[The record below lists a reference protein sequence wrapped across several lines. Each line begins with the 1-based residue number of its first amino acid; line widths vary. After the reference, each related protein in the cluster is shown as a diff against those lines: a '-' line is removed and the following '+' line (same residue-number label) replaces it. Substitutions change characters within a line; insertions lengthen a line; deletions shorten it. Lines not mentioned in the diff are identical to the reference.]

1 MARPQRERGAFDSMR
16 IIALPSLRRT
26 HRLQR
31 LAQQTIMVVVSPE
44 TRYAK
49 SGEVSI
55 AYQIVGDGPRDLIL
69 VPGWMSNIEVFWDEP
84 AVARFLQRLASF
96 SRLILFD
103 KRGTGLSDRLGT
115 LPDLE
120 TRMDDVRA
128 VMDAVGS
135 ERAALCGYSEGGV
148 MCALFAA
155 TYPARTTALITIG
168 SYARQKP
175 GPGYPWGRTL
185 EQQEDFLDAI
195 QKDWGGPVGLDLRAP
210 SIAHDARVRQWWA
223 RFLRMSAS
231 PTTALALTQMNYEID
246 VRHVLSA
253 IRVPTLLLHSVG
265 DTAVDVHAS
274 RYMAESIAG
283 AKYVEFPSSDH
294 LPWGADADAIL
305 DEIEEFLTG
314 SRHGPEPDR
323 ILATILFTDIV
334 GSTDRAA
341 ELGDRRWRDLLENFY
356 GVVRRELPRFR
367 GVEVSTAGDGVL
379 ATFDGPA
386 RGIRCARSIA
396 DAVLALGLEV
406 RTGLHTGECE
416 LIDDNVGGIA
426 VHTASRVA
434 ALARPGEV
442 LVSHTVKDLVAGSG
456 IRFESRGTHTLKGVP
471 GEWPLFATIPQARE

>member
-1 MARPQRERGAFDSMR
+1 MN
-16 IIALPSLRRT
+16 
-26 HRLQR
+26 
-31 LAQQTIMVVVSPE
+31 PE
-44 TRYAK
+44 THYATN
-49 SGEVSI
+49 GDINI
-55 AYQIVGDGPRDLIL
+55 AYQVIGNGPRDLIL

-84 AVARFLQRLASF
+84 AVARFLRRLASF

-103 KRGTGLSDRLGT
+103 KRGTGLSDRSGN

-168 SYARQKP
+168 SFARQRP
-175 GPGYPWGRTL
+175 GPDYPWGRPE
-185 EQQEDFLDAI
+185 EQQEKFLDAI
-195 QKDWGGPVGLDLRAP
+195 RKEWGGPVGLDLRAP
-210 SIAHDARVRQWWA
+210 SVAGDERVRQWWA

-231 PTTALALTQMNYEID
+231 PAAALALTRMNYEID
-246 VRHVLSA
+246 VRHVLPA

-265 DTAVDVHAS
+265 DMAVDVNAS
-274 RYMAESIAG
+274 RYMAQAIAG
-283 AKYVEFPSSDH
+283 AKYVEFPSNDH
-294 LPWGADADAIL
+294 LPWCADADAIL

-314 SRHGPEPDR
+314 ERQGPLPDR

-334 GSTDRAA
+334 GSTDRAVA
-341 ELGDRRWRDLLENFY
+341 LGDQRWRDLLENFY

-367 GVEVSTAGDGVL
+367 GVEMGTAGDGVL

-386 RGIRCARSIA
+386 RGIRCAHKVA
-396 DAVLALGLEV
+396 EAVAPLGVNV

-416 LIDDNVGGIA
+416 IIDNNVGGIA
-426 VHTASRVA
+426 VHTAARVA
-434 ALARPGEV
+434 ALADTGEV

-456 IRFESRGTHTLKGVP
+456 IRFESRGTHVLKGVP
-471 GEWPLFATIPQARE
+471 GEWPLFAAIAQSAT